1 MGERYSGLLDMLIFN
16 LCRMKGAEFSDDGL
30 LKAVHLPKRHSTQTT
45 LHPRSSLLST
55 SRAVTRQSQGILQ
68 SRIQVSWTWV
78 LDFEKTRQERGQ
90 NATEE
95 KEAKPAACSPWIG

>member
-45 LHPRSSLLST
+45 PSSSIQPAVDESSCDET
-55 SRAVTRQSQGILQ
+55 VSRDPAVTNTGLVDMG
-68 SRIQVSWTWV
+68 SR
-78 LDFEKTRQERGQ
+78 F
-90 NATEE
+90 
-95 KEAKPAACSPWIG
+95 